1 MISPVKNGF
10 LRSGDSPHD
19 GWKDRKDEVLENVGT
34 GLSEGMPLR

>member
-19 GWKDRKDEVLENVGT
+19 GWKDRKDEVLEKDGT
-34 GLSEGMPLR
+34 GLWRGCPLR